1 MAIIQI
7 KRRTSSGTGPLV
19 GTTGSVKAGEPL
31 VDFSGEHLYIAK
43 KDKTASSST
52 PLVAGDYLAFPS
64 TGEVDKK
71 IKALGLKDG
80 SKYEVGY
87 TEGKIPLVSYNGK
100 LPASILPEMSLVKSV
115 NGKTGAVTVTLGE
128 LGGLAA
134 STFNSHKGDSTH
146 ITDDQKT
153 KISGIKSYEL
163 TPTTALTRHGDLSS
177 LRNSS
182 IIGGLNFF
190 TDVDTSYNPAR
201 VRFYL
206 GIDKDKVFGSTSV
219 IDGGTY

>member
-19 GTTGSVKAGEPL
+19 GTSGSVKAGEPL

-43 KDKTASSST
+43 KDKTASTST
-52 PLVAGDYLAFPS
+52 PLVAADYIAFPS
-64 TGEVDKK
+64 SGEIDKK
-71 IKALGLKDG
+71 INALGLKDG

-100 LPASILPEMSLVKSV
+100 LPASILPDLSQVKAV
-115 NGKTGAVTVTLGE
+115 NGKTGEVTITLAE
-128 LGGLAA
+128 LGGVAT

-146 ITDDQKT
+146 LTDDQKT
-153 KISGIKSYEL
+153 KIAGVKSYEL
-163 TPTTALTRHGDLSS
+163 TPTTALTRHGDLTS

-190 TDVDTSYNPAR
+190 SDVDTTYNPAR